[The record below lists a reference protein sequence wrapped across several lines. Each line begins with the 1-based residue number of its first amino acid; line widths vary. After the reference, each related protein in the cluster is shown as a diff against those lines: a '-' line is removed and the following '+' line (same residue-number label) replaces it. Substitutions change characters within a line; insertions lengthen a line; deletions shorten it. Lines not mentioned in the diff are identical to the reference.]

1 MQIAGTN
8 NGEEEEEQEVGAQ
21 PLSSLIPESTVF
33 SVIHS
38 IVARIHRVSTG
49 ESIFALVVYF
59 HFDNI
64 SKSLQPFECLAI

>member
-1 MQIAGTN
+1 MA
-8 NGEEEEEQEVGAQ
+8 EEEQEQESGRSLYRARRSWRAQ
-21 PLSSLIPESTVF
+21 FF

-59 HFDNI
+59 DFDNI